1 MSQVYDVLILGGGP
15 AGLSMAT
22 TLARQAYT
30 ALILDSNVYRNARA
44 THMHNVPGFD
54 HVPPADFRAKV
65 RSDLMARYKSV
76 EFRDATTIVE
86 VRQRQSTTSGCEFCN
101 ADGGNT
107 STALEFKN
115 DVVENIMAQNGS
127 SSTVAALADAKFEA
141 RDAHG
146 NVFYGKKLGIAT
158 GVRDRLEEQV
168 DGYAECWGRGM

>member
-54 HVPPADFRAKV
+54 HIPPADFRAKV

-76 EFRDATTIVE
+76 EFQDATTIVE
-86 VRQRQSTTSGCEFCN
+86 VRQRHPTTSGNGCGN
-101 ADGGNT
+101 ADDGNIT
-107 STALEFKN
+107 TALEFKN
-115 DVVENIMAQNGS
+115 DVVGNIMAQIDR
-127 SSTVAALADAKFEA
+127 LADAKFEA

-158 GVRDRLEEQV
+158 GVRDKLEEQV